1 MPTSDAFITTLSQQ
15 LGTAPQ
21 FRDALLDTLLALL
34 TDAAPSGEA
43 ARTNHLDLLIDIEN
57 QHAQAEQSGK
67 TRLNAALTTLAAR
80 VRDDVQQNALRLHHA
95 LKSGDQSLAEALP
108 QQIGVD
114 ARTFPVGLS
123 VNANLL
129 ELSEQYVRRAQE
141 LQFLHANAPDQ
152 LAEIKDS
159 IFRKKVEN
167 ANQLDAVA
175 LDALAGT
182 SLSKQYQR
190 VQTICLSHV
199 QQQRV
204 EAENALINVLSA
216 PKATLEADVE
226 ALESWLLKYGILAR
240 QIVKE
245 IRLNPAYRRRLLRL
259 LLASREPLALQALA
273 EFTPSTQAER
283 DIFDT
288 LMTLRFGEEFQQAR
302 STWKN
307 RMKQQLDE
315 ALHRK
320 EALAFWLRNLS
331 YLPGLLA
338 DKWPSLG
345 FNGEFHQ
352 IEEACQKEMAAISA
366 EEFLAAQRGLMKV
379 EQVRT
384 LEHALNARPVAPKIE
399 FDESELHDA
408 ATPEIEIGNAPGS
421 SATPEPFAPPTPP
434 DIEVEEGMIL
444 ISEAPMD
451 APLMKLKPQPTV
463 KPSAPTRKKPTLALT
478 PQKRTPVIPRK
489 LAPVE
494 PERSIWDDVIFP
506 FISKNLVFVLAP
518 TLIFIGL
525 LLLVFTLW
533 DKAAWIRYGLTPF
546 LIVAVSYALA
556 RIGVW
561 LKGED
566 IQSAAPIHTL
576 QGAAIFLAPLSLL
589 FVALLSADPKFPS
602 FAMKVGWGAAL
613 SIALLVA
620 WRHIFLMATKTVS
633 AAMSGMHTMT
643 LLLLNALLLLLPL
656 TRAISSASVGAL
668 NLQDK
673 GLFIG
678 GFYLGFLVLF
688 FSLLHVFRTN
698 LAQTDTASQHAQTF
712 YGVTALGT
720 YLLVWGLT
728 HARLGVL
735 PQPHTYAPLL
745 LLLSLLM
752 AMFEFELR
760 EARQSDERITSLHYF
775 AYALVGF
782 GVILSIG
789 HDYVRVASL
798 LLAGVVW
805 SYQAVKLNDDRHY
818 NIALAIFTVG
828 FSSIALI
835 KGFPAPYFPHFA
847 LLIVIALYL
856 ISANARH
863 EAVSLLALRLVPV
876 YLAFSF
882 VVSVMWQWAG
892 RFAALPYGAAF
903 LLFGAFAIYTGAKL
917 DKLLHV
923 HLGAFYVVAALP
935 YLGAIN
941 VNGRTLDGNTMAFAL
956 SVAAAAWV
964 ILSSYTS
971 NPAIRDSRSTVLW
984 NIGLL
989 AFALLCLRLVL
1000 KDSLDFSSSPLLQ
1013 FQILGGPI
1021 FIALLM
1027 FLNAYFTGSYI
1038 PVYLGLFIAIVI
1050 FPEIKNRFDIPMYS
1064 GLGSTLTGFGFLGS
1078 VWLMRFFDF
1087 LRVKPASLDLILRKN
1102 PFPAQAQTRYKLYA
1116 NPLMVGVFFLFTRT
1130 VFMTYPLNVFRPQ
1143 MPFGINTCIAVLLC
1157 GTGYHLLNL
1166 WFKQSWMSFIG
1177 YVAIWFGL
1185 IHSCYLQTGEIFD
1198 SIFLP
1203 LFILTALLY
1212 CLAIAATAKKWLPE
1226 DDTELIR
1233 SPWQSVLEPI
1243 ILLLAT
1249 MSAYLLYSVFYAT
1262 LFQSSFFIYWLPLL
1276 AYLVGRTFFRAWR
1289 EEQKIV
1295 VVLSYLLFWQL
1306 VALSASR
1313 GMALPELLDES
1324 SFYVG
1329 TAVMTLAL
1337 STSFFAAE
1345 RLLSEPKY
1353 RLLSPILW
1361 LSLILMLVISLLTT
1375 TSFYLMPG
1383 LIEQPALQMA
1393 IWGAVALLL
1402 GRFLSFC
1409 PLWLWSIFLF
1419 YSLTMR
1425 LIAGDELM
1433 TMAFHPFPLACLAV
1447 AIAGVSQLIKA
1458 APQLSEPAQSLF
1470 GKRETGSN
1478 APLIF
1483 SFASQAVAYLTISQA
1498 LANPAYRHAW
1508 PTILGLFVCAISSLL
1523 IADTI
1528 GTSRQALFL
1537 LPYTIAWSGLMLALP
1552 THFPQN
1558 AWLMALETPH
1568 LIACG
1573 MALGLLTGL
1582 LLDRL
1587 APSDEIGCVAMKHNT
1602 AGGMLLL
1609 ILYAYFTTLDLN
1621 VIGWQRFV
1629 TSGVI
1634 SLIAA
1639 YYFRYAV
1646 GDAHKRVT
1654 YAFFAL
1660 GLTVGMLCAEFATTK
1675 FVLRLALSPSLV
1687 FYALLVPP
1695 LWFLVKSDLN
1705 RKAERIYESGRD
1717 VATHLCFY
1725 LLAFYVVPPLLKL
1738 AFLPTYA
1745 PTLTHIF
1752 IFAPIALIL
1761 ALMLIRLHSLEA
1773 PAFVVHIGVLLSLF
1787 AAWAGIVRLIV
1798 EIVGAK
1804 PSSIGQTFAFFT
1816 TVAVGVAYAVLL
1828 TTGERGVLTRFWR
1841 WLGAID
1847 DDLWE
1852 SAHLTL
1858 LPYLLIHTHALFAIS
1873 VSDFAGQRSLG
1884 VSLLLLAGIWIIAGY
1899 RSDRLVYYWAALAE
1913 IIAALYSCRIQ
1924 PTYWTEAWIMWS
1936 LLALYTLLIPIYG
1949 LVLKR
1954 RHENAVWHLYGWLS
1968 VLAAFVFYE
1977 QITYYGLYSRL
1988 GIAPLLLLWVL
1999 TFFVPVAESEK
2010 EKSGFDALMTGMAY
2024 APAFFF
2030 FLQQGP
2036 PSLAHLPNTLLATM
2050 VICGLMTAYR
2060 AANLQWLSVENVAE
2074 WRVAHHFH
2082 AYLSRPHSV
2091 YAIMIPATAAVAF
2104 VHVMTYTVS
2113 PTLFARQY
2121 IAMLLSQLLLAVY
2134 WYDQART
2141 REKWQS
2147 MVLAEAMFFGA
2158 LLTLRQT
2165 LPPLLHLRWTAEW
2178 DVMAGVVL
2186 TAIIYAVRLLLR
2198 GQHAAIRVP
2207 MRYTLFLAPLATIAY
2222 GVANDVGF
2230 EPLSRALLVF
2240 SALFLWLAYS
2250 EKDRF
2255 IMAYALLG
2263 VNAYLILLLLERNV
2277 RSPQAYVTPV
2287 CLSVL
2292 ILAQVFRDLT
2302 SRATANFVRGMA
2314 LTIMLGSAMSEAIIK
2329 HYNSPSQHFILIGLS
2344 ILAMVAAVLLKIR
2357 IFAAFGMF
2365 AFIVDM
2371 IAVIYIVLSKQDT
2384 DTLKVILGVGF
2395 TLLGGLILTGYI
2407 LYRKNKERID
2417 AMTEEF
2423 KETFM
2428 SWD

>member
-1 MPTSDAFITTLSQQ
+1 MPNSDAFMTMLSQQ
-15 LGTAPQ
+15 AGASPQ

-34 TDAAPSGEA
+34 GGDASSDEA
-43 ARTNHLDLLIDIEN
+43 ARSNYLDFLIDIESR
-57 QHAQAEQSGK
+57 HAQTEQTGK
-67 TRLNAALTTLAAR
+67 TRLNAALTALASR
-80 VRDDVQQNALRLHHA
+80 VRDELQQNALHLHQA
-95 LKSGDQSLAEALP
+95 ITSGNQTLSQNLA
-108 QQIGVD
+108 QRIGVD
-114 ARTFPVGLS
+114 AQTFPVGLA
-123 VNANLL
+123 VETNLL
-129 ELSEQYVRRAQE
+129 ELSEQYVRRTQE

-152 LAEIKDS
+152 LAEIKEI

-175 LDALAGT
+175 LEALAGT

-204 EAENALINVLSA
+204 EAENALVNLLSTPTSA
-216 PKATLEADVE
+216 MDSEVE
-226 ALESWLLKYGILAR
+226 ALDSWLWKYGILAR

-259 LLASREPLALQALA
+259 LLASREPLALQALS
-273 EFTPSTQAER
+273 EFTPSTQADR

-302 STWKN
+302 ATWKTRLN
-307 RMKQQLDE
+307 QQLGA

-320 EALAFWLRNLS
+320 EALAFWQRNLS
-331 YLPGLLA
+331 FLPGLLA

-345 FNGEFHQ
+345 FHGEFHQ

-366 EEFLAAQRGLMKV
+366 EEFLAAQRVNLKA
-379 EQVRT
+379 EQMRT
-384 LEHALNARPVAPKIE
+384 LENALNVHPVVPKIE
-399 FDESELHDA
+399 FDESELHNVVM
-408 ATPEIEIGNAPGS
+408 PELDIENAPGS
-421 SATPEPFAPPTPP
+421 TVTPEPFAPPTPP
-434 DIEVEEGMIL
+434 DIDVEEGMIL

-451 APLMKLKPQPTV
+451 EPVAALKPQP
-463 KPSAPTRKKPTLALT
+463 KKPAITLK
-478 PQKRTPVIPRK
+478 PQKRTAVIPRK
-489 LAPVE
+489 PAPVE

-546 LIVAVSYALA
+546 LIVTVSYALA

-566 IQSAAPIHTL
+566 IQSDAPIHTL

-602 FAMKVGWGAAL
+602 LAMKVGWGAAL
-613 SIALLVA
+613 SIVLLAA
-620 WRHIFLMATKTVS
+620 WRHIFLMATKTIS

-656 TRAISSASVGAL
+656 TRAMSSAGQGAL

-678 GFYLGFLVLF
+678 GFYIGFLVLF
-688 FSLLHVFRTN
+688 FSMLHVFRTN
-698 LAQTDTASQHAQTF
+698 LAQAETENKHPLTF

-735 PQPHTYAPLL
+735 PQPQTYAPLL

-752 AMFEFELR
+752 VMFEFELR
-760 EARQSDERITSLHYF
+760 EARKSDERITSLHYF
-775 AYALVGF
+775 AYALISF
-782 GVILSIG
+782 GVLLSIG

-805 SYQAVKLNDDRHY
+805 AYQAVKLNDDRHY
-818 NIALAIFTVG
+818 NIALAIFTIG

-847 LLIVIALYL
+847 LIIVVALYL

-882 VVSVMWQWAG
+882 AVSVIWQWSG
-892 RFAALPYGAAF
+892 QFAALPYGVAF

-956 SVAAAAWV
+956 SVVAAGWV
-964 ILSSYTS
+964 ILSSYTP
-971 NPAIRDSRSTVLW
+971 NLAIRDSRSSVLW

-1000 KDSLDFSSSPLLQ
+1000 SDSMDFSSSLFLQ

-1038 PVYLGLFIAIVI
+1038 PVYLGLFIVVVI

-1087 LRVKPASLDLILRKN
+1087 LKVKPASLDLILRKN
-1102 PFPAQAQTRYKLYA
+1102 PFPAQAQNRYALYA

-1130 VFMTYPLNVFRPQ
+1130 VFMTYPLNVFRPE

-1185 IHSCYLQTGEIFD
+1185 IHSCYLNTGAIFD
-1198 SIFLP
+1198 PMFLP
-1203 LFILTALLY
+1203 LFMLTALLY
-1212 CLAIAATAKKWLPE
+1212 CVAIATAAKWLPDN
-1226 DDTELIR
+1226 DDEELIR
-1233 SPWQSVLEPI
+1233 SPWQSVLEPVI
-1243 ILLLAT
+1243 FVLA
-1249 MSAYLLYSVFYAT
+1249 AVGFYA
-1262 LFQSSFFIYWLPLL
+1262 FYSFYHGVVRAADFAYWLPLL
-1276 AYLVGRTFFRAWR
+1276 AYLIGRMLWQGWR
-1289 EEQKIV
+1289 EEQKAFIAFSHLLLWQSV
-1295 VVLSYLLFWQL
+1295 VFVVTRGATIPAAVELSETYL
-1306 VALSASR
+1306 S
-1313 GMALPELLDES
+1313 
-1324 SFYVG
+1324 

-1337 STSFFAAE
+1337 LASFFVTE
-1345 RLLSEPKY
+1345 RLLSAEKY

-1361 LSLILMLVISLLTT
+1361 LSLILMLLLSLPTT
-1375 TSFYLMPG
+1375 ALFYVFPK
-1383 LIEQPALQMA
+1383 IIAQPALHIA

-1402 GRFLSFC
+1402 GRFLSFS
-1409 PLWLWSIFLF
+1409 PLWLWSMFLF

-1425 LIAGDELM
+1425 LIAGNKLM
-1433 TMAFHPFPLACLAV
+1433 TAAFHPFPLACLAV
-1447 AIAGVSQLIKA
+1447 VIAGVSQLVKA
-1458 APQLSEPAQSLF
+1458 APQLSEPARSLF

-1483 SFASQAVAYLTISQA
+1483 SFASQVVAYLTISQA
-1498 LANPAYRHAW
+1498 FANPAYRHAW
-1508 PTILGLFVCAISSLL
+1508 PTILGLFVCAVSGLL
-1523 IADTI
+1523 IADKI

-1537 LPYTIAWSGLMLALP
+1537 LPYTIAWGGLMLALP
-1552 THFPQN
+1552 THFPN
-1558 AWLMALETPH
+1558 NVWLMALETPH

-1573 MALGLLTGL
+1573 MALGLLTGIII
-1582 LLDRL
+1582 DRL
-1587 APSDEIGCVAMKHNT
+1587 TPSSEIGYVAMKHNT

-1639 YYFRYAV
+1639 YYFRYFV
-1646 GDAHKRVT
+1646 GDAYKRVT
-1654 YAFFAL
+1654 YAFFAC
-1660 GLTVGMLCAEFATTK
+1660 GLTIGMLCAEIVTAK

-1687 FYALLVPP
+1687 FYALLLPP
-1695 LWFLVKSDLN
+1695 LWFVIKSDLN
-1705 RKAERIYESGRD
+1705 RRAERIYASGRD
-1717 VATHLCFY
+1717 VALHLCFY
-1725 LLAFYVVPPLLKL
+1725 LLAFYVAPPLLKIV
-1738 AFLPTYA
+1738 FLPRYA
-1745 PTLTHIF
+1745 PTLEHLF
-1752 IFAPIALIL
+1752 IFAPIVLML
-1761 ALMLIRLHSLEA
+1761 ALMLIRLHRLEA
-1773 PAFVVHIGVLLSLF
+1773 PLFVVHIGVLLSLF
-1787 AAWAGIVRLIV
+1787 AAWAGITRLIV

-1816 TVAVGVAYAVLL
+1816 TVAVGVAYAALL

-1858 LPYLLIHTHALFAIS
+1858 LPYLLMHTHTLFLIS
-1873 VSDFAGQRSLG
+1873 VSDFTYHRMIG
-1884 VSLLLLAGIWIIAGY
+1884 VLLLLLAGIWIIAGY
-1899 RSDRLVYYWAALAE
+1899 RSDKLGYYWVALAE

-1936 LLALYTLLIPIYG
+1936 LIALYALLIPLYG

-1954 RHENAVWHLYGWLS
+1954 RHENALWHLYGWLI
-1968 VLAAFVFYE
+1968 VLAALVFYE

-1988 GIAPLLLLWVL
+1988 GIAPLLLLWIL
-1999 TFFVPVAESEK
+1999 TFFVPVTEAEK
-2010 EKSGFDALMTGMAY
+2010 DKPGFDALMTGMAY

-2036 PSLAHLPNTLLATM
+2036 PSLAHLPRTLLATM
-2050 VICGLMTAYR
+2050 MICGLMTAYR
-2060 AANLQWLSVENVAE
+2060 AANLQWLSVEDVEE

-2104 VHVMTYTVS
+2104 VHAMTYTVS
-2113 PTLFARQY
+2113 PSLFARQY
-2121 IAMLLSQLLLAVY
+2121 VAMLLSQLLLAVY

-2147 MVLAEAMFFGA
+2147 MVLSEAMMFGA

-2165 LPPLLHLRWTAEW
+2165 LPPMLRLNWTAES
-2178 DVMAGVVL
+2178 DVMAGVAL
-2186 TAIIYAVRLLLR
+2186 TALIYAARLLLR
-2198 GQHAAIRVP
+2198 GQIAAIRVP
-2207 MRYTLFLAPLATIAY
+2207 IRYTLFLAPLATIAY
-2222 GVANDVGF
+2222 GVANQVGY

-2240 SALFLWLAYS
+2240 STLFLWIAFS

-2263 VNAYLILLLLERNV
+2263 VNAYLILLLFERHV

-2287 CLSVL
+2287 CLSIL
-2292 ILAQVFRDLT
+2292 ILTQVFRDLT
-2302 SRATANFVRGMA
+2302 SRATANFARGIA
-2314 LTIMLGSAMSEAIIK
+2314 LTVMLGSAMSEAIVK

-2344 ILAMVAAVLLKIR
+2344 ILAMVAAALMKIR

-2365 AFIVDM
+2365 AFIVDI

-2384 DTLKVILGVGF
+2384 DTLKVILGIGF

-2407 LYRKNKERID
+2407 LYRKNKDSID
-2417 AMTEEF
+2417 EMTEEF

>member
-1 MPTSDAFITTLSQQ
+1 MPKSDAFITMLSQQ
-15 LGTAPQ
+15 AGASPQ
-21 FRDALLDTLLALL
+21 FRYALLDTLLALL
-34 TDAAPSGEA
+34 GDDASSDEA
-43 ARTNHLDLLIDIEN
+43 ARSSYLDFLIDIESR
-57 QHAQAEQSGK
+57 HAQAEQAGK
-67 TRLNAALTTLAAR
+67 TRLNAALNALATDIR
-80 VRDDVQQNALRLHHA
+80 NDVQQNALRLHHA
-95 LKSGDQSLAEALP
+95 IKAGDQTLSRNLA
-108 QQIGVD
+108 QQVGVD

-129 ELSEQYVRRAQE
+129 TLSEQYVRRAQE
-141 LQFLHANAPDQ
+141 LQFLHAHAPDQ
-152 LAEIKDS
+152 LAEIKEI
-159 IFRKKVEN
+159 IFRKKVEA

-175 LDALAGT
+175 LEALAGT

-204 EAENALINVLSA
+204 EAENALINFLSA
-216 PKATLEADVE
+216 PKSALEADVE
-226 ALESWLLKYGILAR
+226 ALESWLWKYGILAH

-259 LLASREPLALQALA
+259 LLVSREPLALQALS

-288 LMTLRFGEEFQQAR
+288 LMTLRFGEEYQQAR
-302 STWKN
+302 TTWKS
-307 RMKQQLDE
+307 RMTQQLDA

-320 EALAFWLRNLS
+320 EALAFWQRNLS
-331 YLPGLLA
+331 FLPGLLA

-345 FNGEFHQ
+345 FHGEFHQ

-366 EEFLAAQRGLMKV
+366 EEFLAAQRGNLKAD
-379 EQVRT
+379 QVRT
-384 LEHALNARPVAPKIE
+384 LENTLNVHSAVPKIE
-399 FDESELHDA
+399 FDESELHRVVA
-408 ATPEIEIGNAPGS
+408 PEIEIENAPGS
-421 SATPEPFAPPTPP
+421 TVTPESFALPTLPEI
-434 DIEVEEGMIL
+434 DVEEGMIL
-444 ISEAPMD
+444 ITEAPMD
-451 APLMKLKPQPTV
+451 EPVAALKSQP
-463 KPSAPTRKKPTLALT
+463 KKPAITLK
-478 PQKRTPVIPRK
+478 PQKRTPAIPRK
-489 LAPVE
+489 PAPAPAE
-494 PERSIWDDVIFP
+494 PERSIWGDVIFP

-546 LIVAVSYALA
+546 LIVTVSYALA

-566 IQSAAPIHTL
+566 IQSDTPIHLL

-613 SIALLVA
+613 SIVLLAA

-633 AAMSGMHTMT
+633 ATMSGMHTMT
-643 LLLLNALLLLLPL
+643 LLLLNALLLLLPM
-656 TRAISSASVGAL
+656 TQAIKAAGEGTL
-668 NLQDK
+668 NLQAK
-673 GLFIG
+673 GMFIA
-678 GFYLGFLVLF
+678 GFYVGFLVLF
-688 FSLLHVFRTN
+688 FSMLHVFRAN
-698 LAQTDTASQHAQTF
+698 VAQTDKTSKNPLAF

-728 HARLGVL
+728 HARLGLL

-752 AMFEFELR
+752 VMFEFELR
-760 EARQSDERITSLHYF
+760 EARKSDERITSLHYF

-782 GVILSIG
+782 GVLLSIG
-789 HDYVRVASL
+789 HDYVRVLSL
-798 LLAGVVW
+798 LLAGAVW
-805 SYQAVKLNDDRHY
+805 AYQAVKLNDDRHY
-818 NIALAIFTVG
+818 NIALAIFTIG

-847 LLIVIALYL
+847 LIIVIALYL
-856 ISANARH
+856 ISANVRH

-882 VVSVMWQWAG
+882 VVSVIWQWSG
-892 RFAALPYGAAF
+892 QFAALPYGAAF
-903 LLFGAFAIYTGAKL
+903 LLFGAFAIFTGAKL

-956 SVAAAAWV
+956 SVAALFWV
-964 ILSSYTS
+964 ILSSVTS
-971 NPAIRDSRSTVLW
+971 NPAIRDSRSTVLG

-1000 KDSLDFSSSPLLQ
+1000 KDSMDFSSSPLLQ

-1027 FLNAYFTGSYI
+1027 FLNAYFTRSYV
-1038 PVYLGLFIAIVI
+1038 PVYLGLFILVVI
-1050 FPEIKNRFDIPMYS
+1050 FPEIKDRFNIPMYS
-1064 GLGSTLTGFGFLGS
+1064 GLGSTVAGIGFLITVWALQFFGFL
-1078 VWLMRFFDF
+1078 RAE
-1087 LRVKPASLDLILRKN
+1087 PASLDLILRKK
-1102 PFPAQAQTRYKLYA
+1102 PFPAQAEDRYALYA
-1116 NPLMVGVFFLFTRT
+1116 NPLMVGAFFLFTRT
-1130 VFMTYPLNVFRPQ
+1130 VFMTYPLNVFRPE
-1143 MPFGINTCIAVLLC
+1143 MPFGIKTCIAVFLC
-1157 GTGYHLLNL
+1157 GTAYHVLSL

-1177 YVAIWFGL
+1177 YVAIWFGV
-1185 IHSCYLQTGEIFD
+1185 IHSCYLQTGAIFQPK
-1198 SIFLP
+1198 FLP
-1203 LFILTALLY
+1203 LFILAALLY
-1212 CLAIAATAKKWLPE
+1212 CVALAAAASWLP
-1226 DDTELIR
+1226 DDDDAELIR
-1233 SPWQSVLEPI
+1233 PPWQGVLEPI
-1243 ILLLAT
+1243 IFMLA
-1249 MSAYLLYSVFYAT
+1249 AVGFYAFYN
-1262 LFQSSFFIYWLPLL
+1262 LFYTEFFQPIFFVYWLPLF
-1276 AYLVGRTFFRAWR
+1276 AYLVGRTFFRAWH
-1289 EEQKIV
+1289 EEQKV
-1295 VVLSYLLFWQL
+1295 FVALAYLLL
-1306 VALSASR
+1306 CTGTALFFTR
-1313 GMALPELLDES
+1313 GMPLPWGLNGALFLALAVMAFVLVS
-1324 SFYVG
+1324 SFFL
-1329 TAVMTLAL
+1329 TERTL
-1337 STSFFAAE
+1337 TDK
-1345 RLLSEPKY
+1345 KY

-1361 LSLILMLVISLLTT
+1361 LSLGLHLIMLPMIVK
-1375 TSFYLMPG
+1375 SFYLPMPLSIDLKI
-1383 LIEQPALQMA
+1383 LIILWALT
-1393 IWGAVALLL
+1393 IGII
-1402 GRFLSFC
+1402 GRFLSFS

-1419 YSLTMR
+1419 YSLIMR
-1425 LIAGDELM
+1425 LIAGNDLIEK
-1433 TMAFHPFPLACLAV
+1433 AFHPFPLACLAV
-1447 AIAGVSQLIKA
+1447 AIAVVSQLVKA
-1458 APQLSEPAQSLF
+1458 VPQLSEPARSLF
-1470 GKRETGSN
+1470 GKREAGSN

-1483 SFASQAVAYLTISQA
+1483 SFASQVVAYLTISQA
-1498 LANPAYRHAW
+1498 FANPAYRHAW
-1508 PTILGLFVCAISSLL
+1508 PTILGLFVCAIAGAL
-1523 IADTI
+1523 IADAI

-1552 THFPQN
+1552 EHFPQN
-1558 AWLMALETPH
+1558 AWLLALETPH
-1568 LIACG
+1568 LIAIG
-1573 MALGLLTGL
+1573 MAFGLLTGL
-1582 LLDRL
+1582 LIDRL
-1587 APSDEIGCVAMKHNT
+1587 TPSDEIGFAAMKHNA

-1609 ILYAYFTTLDLN
+1609 ILYAYFTTLN
-1621 VIGWQRFV
+1621 SNAIGWQRFV

-1639 YYFRYAV
+1639 YYFRYFI
-1646 GDAHKRVT
+1646 GDAYKRVT
-1654 YAFFAL
+1654 YAFFVL
-1660 GLTVGMLCAEFATTK
+1660 GLTVGMLCAEFATAK
-1675 FVLRLALSPSLV
+1675 FVLRLALSPTLV
-1687 FYALLVPP
+1687 FYALLLPP
-1695 LWFLVKSDLN
+1695 FWFLVKSEIN
-1705 RKAERIYESGRD
+1705 RKTERIYESARN
-1717 VATHLCFY
+1717 AAMYLCFSA
-1725 LLAFYVVPPLLKL
+1725 LAFYFAPPLLKL
-1738 AFLPTYA
+1738 VFLPQYA
-1745 PTLTHIF
+1745 PSLTHIF
-1752 IFAPIALIL
+1752 IFAPIALLL
-1761 ALMLIRLHSLEA
+1761 ALMLIRLHSLGA
-1773 PAFVVHIGVLLSLF
+1773 PAFVVHVGVLLNLF
-1787 AAWAGIVRLIV
+1787 AAWAGLVRLIV
-1798 EIVGAK
+1798 QIVGAK

-1847 DDLWE
+1847 DDLWK

-1873 VSDFAGQRSLG
+1873 ISNLAGQRMLG

-1899 RSDRLVYYWAALAE
+1899 RADRLAYYWVALAE
-1913 IIAALYSCRIQ
+1913 IIAAFYSCRIQ

-1936 LLALYTLLIPIYG
+1936 LLALYALLIPLYG

-1954 RHENAVWHLYGWLS
+1954 RHENAAWHLYGWLA

-1988 GIAPLLLLWVL
+1988 GIAPLLLLWII

-2010 EKSGFDALMTGMAY
+2010 EQPGFDALMTGMAY
-2024 APAFFF
+2024 APALFF

-2050 VICGLMTAYR
+2050 IICGLMTAYR
-2060 AANLQWLSVENVAE
+2060 AANLEWLSVEDVAE

-2082 AYLSRPHSV
+2082 AYLSRPHSAF
-2091 YAIMIPATAAVAF
+2091 AIMIPATAAVVCVHAITYAF
-2104 VHVMTYTVS
+2104 D
-2113 PTLFARQY
+2113 PAIFARQY

-2147 MVLAEAMFFGA
+2147 MALSEMMAFGA
-2158 LLTLRQT
+2158 LLTLRQA
-2165 LPPLLHLRWTAEW
+2165 LPARLHLYWTAEW
-2178 DVMAGVVL
+2178 DVWAGVML
-2186 TAIIYAVRLLLR
+2186 TTIIYAVRLLLR

-2207 MRYTLFLAPLATIAY
+2207 IRYTLFLAPLATIAY
-2222 GVANDVGF
+2222 GVANNVGY
-2230 EPLSRALLVF
+2230 ETLSRALLVF
-2240 SALFLWLAYS
+2240 SVLFLWQAYS

-2263 VNAYLILLLLERNV
+2263 VNAYLILLLLERNIH
-2277 RSPQAYVTPV
+2277 SPQAYVTPV
-2287 CLSVL
+2287 CLSIL
-2292 ILAQVFRDLT
+2292 ILAQVFRDMT
-2302 SRATANFVRGMA
+2302 SRATANFARGAA
-2314 LTIMLGSAMSEAIIK
+2314 LTVMLGLAMSEAIVK

-2344 ILAMVAAVLLKIR
+2344 ILAMVAAALLKIQV
-2357 IFAAFGMF
+2357 FAAFGLF
-2365 AFIVDM
+2365 AFIVDI

-2417 AMTEEF
+2417 EITEEF
-2423 KETFM
+2423 KETFT